1 MSIFKK
7 IFFNLNIKFGMQEVN
22 EDENEE
28 GDKIVSLDEEDDI
41 LLYTLRQKRR
51 RLFAYLA
58 CNNLLHVKTVA
69 GKAANRDRTVDWERV
84 VARIID
90 TSQNDPVLFQK
101 MFRLHKDDFWELYR
115 DVNRIIGIEGAHRR
129 IPSLLKFAVTL
140 RWLAGGSY
148 LDLSWGFHIP
158 HNTIHRYFYEVLSAI
173 DAIVKNIRF
182 PLHDEEGLNELE
194 EGFIVALLTSR
205 STFLVF

>member
-7 IFFNLNIKFGMQEVN
+7 IFFNLNIKFGMLEVN

-58 CNNLLHVKTVA
+58 C
-69 GKAANRDRTVDWERV
+69 RTVDWERV

>member
-7 IFFNLNIKFGMQEVN
+7 IFFNLNIKFGMLEVN

-58 CNNLLHVKTVA
+58 FNNLLHVKTVA

-115 DVNRIIGIEGAHRR
+115 DVNRLIGIEGAHRR

-148 LDLSWGFHIP
+148 LDLSWGFHI
-158 HNTIHRYFYEVLSAI
+158 A
-173 DAIVKNIRF
+173 
-182 PLHDEEGLNELE
+182 
-194 EGFIVALLTSR
+194 
-205 STFLVF
+205 

>member
-1 MSIFKK
+1 M
-7 IFFNLNIKFGMQEVN
+7 NIKFGMLEVN

-58 CNNLLHVKTVA
+58 FNNLLHVKTVA

-90 TSQNDPVLFQK
+90 TSQNDPVLFQ
-101 MFRLHKDDFWELYR
+101 
-115 DVNRIIGIEGAHRR
+115 DV
-129 IPSLLKFAVTL
+129 
-140 RWLAGGSY
+140 
-148 LDLSWGFHIP
+148 
-158 HNTIHRYFYEVLSAI
+158 
-173 DAIVKNIRF
+173 
-182 PLHDEEGLNELE
+182 
-194 EGFIVALLTSR
+194 
-205 STFLVF
+205 